1 MNGVN
6 KAILV
11 GTLGRDPETRY
22 MPSGDAVT
30 TFSMATSESWKDKS
44 TGEKKETTEWHN
56 CVAFRRL
63 GEIAGE
69 YLKKGSKVYVEGKLK
84 TESFEKD
91 GAKQYRTKIVVDQ
104 LQMLSRKGGDGDQSS
119 SPDYDERA
127 ARVPP
132 GKASAQ
138 NDIGF
143 DDDLIPF

>member
-1 MNGVN
+1 MSGVN
-6 KAILV
+6 KVILV

-30 TFSMATSESWKDKS
+30 TFSIATSESWKDKN
-44 TGEKKETTEWHN
+44 TGEKKEVTEWHN

-91 GAKQYRTKIVVDQ
+91 GVKRYATKIVVEQ
-104 LQMLSRKGGDGDQSS
+104 LQMLSRKSGDDGAS
-119 SPDYDERA
+119 DYDERA
-127 ARVPP
+127 ARTPPRQQVPEQ
-132 GKASAQ
+132 SVM
-138 NDIGF
+138 DF
-143 DDDLIPF
+143 DDNIPF

>member
-30 TFSMATSESWKDKS
+30 TFSVATSESWKDKS

-91 GAKQYRTKIVVDQ
+91 GAKQYRTKIVVEQ
-104 LQMLSRKGGDGDQSS
+104 LQMLDSRKGGESDSS
-119 SPDYDERA
+119 TSDYDERA

-132 GKASAQ
+132 RQAAQ
-138 NDIGF
+138 EDML
-143 DDDLIPF
+143 DDEIPF